1 MSKRLTLELLT
12 VTHAPELA
20 SSLSD
25 AAVYEVIGGSPRSE
39 AEWRN
44 LLRVWERRL
53 SPDGRQT
60 WLNWAIRL
68 LPLGPVVGYVQATVE
83 HGEAQIAYVVGTP
96 WQRKGYAVEA
106 VRDMLTQ
113 LRQEYDVHLVRASIA
128 PGHVASERAAAA
140 AGLTP
145 TAEQTSDGEQIWM
158 GVIQDPA

>member
-1 MSKRLTLELLT
+1 MSERLTLEFLT

-106 VRDMLTQ
+106 VRAQ
-113 LRQEYDVHLVRASIA
+113 VDVSKADFMRIVPEPQTARGDNAILPAVDDKAVQVLVA
-128 PGHVASERAAAA
+128 P
-140 AGLTP
+140 
-145 TAEQTSDGEQIWM
+145 
-158 GVIQDPA
+158 